1 MDSGNTPENTNSG
14 QTPITPT
21 PAPIVPPLK
30 APEPAPVQPAPAQP
44 VTAPAQPAPVVPTS
58 AKTETSKPTADPY
71 DWRNYKNEPTSTN
84 APKKSGGS
92 GAIVLAVLAL
102 IISFA
107 SVGISAWQM
116 ATQGQPKKVNSS
128 QNSNENGYYSGNYQ
142 FEETTIAGVVERV
155 APAVVSIV
163 TETRVS
169 NSYSYYGE
177 SYAQA
182 AGTGMIVTS
191 DGYILTNK
199 HVIEGARK
207 IQVIMDSGEV
217 YDNVEI
223 VGKDPLNDVAY
234 LKIKNVSDLPTVT
247 LGDSKYLAVGE
258 PVLAIGNA
266 LGAFQNSVTSGIISG
281 LGRSI
286 TAADEDGS
294 NSEEL
299 SDLIQTDAAINPGN
313 SGGPLVNAAG
323 EVIGINSAASTDYNN
338 LGFSIP
344 ISATKGML
352 NSIMQNGKAVRA
364 YVGIAYQNIT
374 PDLAS
379 ENSLPVNSGAWISNS
394 GRASI
399 ATGGPAE
406 KAGLKEGD
414 IITKIGGVEIGKAGS
429 LSTLVSEYMA
439 GETVEFEFIRGND
452 TMVTNVTLGEYK

>member
-1 MDSGNTPENTNSG
+1 V
-14 QTPITPT
+14 
-21 PAPIVPPLK
+21 PAAAQPV
-30 APEPAPVQPAPAQP
+30 AASVQPAKPAQVVP
-44 VTAPAQPAPVVPTS
+44 APAKPEAQKPAT
-58 AKTETSKPTADPY
+58 DPY
-71 DWRNYKNEPTSTN
+71 DWRNFKNESTGTN

-92 GAIVLAVLAL
+92 GAILIAILAL

-116 ATQGQPKKVNSS
+116 ATQGQPKKVNKS
-128 QNSNENGYYSGNYQ
+128 QTTNENGYYSGNYQ

-217 YDNVEI
+217 YDDVEI

-286 TAADEDGS
+286 TAADEDGN

-374 PDLAS
+374 PEIAN
-379 ENSLPVNSGAWISNS
+379 ENNLPVSSGAWISNS

-414 IITKIGGVEIGKAGS
+414 IITKIDGVEIGKAGS
-429 LSTLVSEYMA
+429 LSTLVSEHMA